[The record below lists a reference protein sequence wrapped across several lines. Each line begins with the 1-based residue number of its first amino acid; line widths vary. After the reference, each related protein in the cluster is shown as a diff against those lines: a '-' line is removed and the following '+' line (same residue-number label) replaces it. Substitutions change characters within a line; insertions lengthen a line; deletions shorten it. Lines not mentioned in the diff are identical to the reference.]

1 MENKGTIICMYM
13 YDGTETNFCS
23 LAVLACIH
31 NVLYGIT
38 RAASSKINGTDL
50 EIIEGAE
57 SFLTA
62 SFSDDDDEVCAPVLL
77 PTLLVLFR
85 SGELL
90 VRCLEDVLSFGDS
103 SSVISP
109 SLLDLCTCAVL

>member
-1 MENKGTIICMYM
+1 MHMENKGTIICMYM
-13 YDGTETNFCS
+13 YDRTENKLLLISCTC
-23 LAVLACIH
+23 LHTQCTLWQLVA
-31 NVLYGIT
+31 
-38 RAASSKINGTDL
+38 NGTDL

-62 SFSDDDDEVCAPVLL
+62 SFSDDDEVCAPVLL

>member
-1 MENKGTIICMYM
+1 MYYSM
-13 YDGTETNFCS
+13 VSQGQ
-23 LAVLACIH
+23 LVA
-31 NVLYGIT
+31 
-38 RAASSKINGTDL
+38 NGTDL
-50 EIIEGAE
+50 EIIEGAD

-62 SFSDDDDEVCAPVLL
+62 SFSDDDEICAPVLL